1 LKILHR
7 GLVNSN
13 AVNGCVVND
22 TREKRTGVFVISTK
36 NSRAD
41 PDMLRPG
48 ILFAFP
54 THMLAL
60 LIAGAV
66 YALGI
71 FRLWR
76 RAGRG
81 RGIAFPRVA
90 CFAAGLIAIAIALFS
105 PLDAMSEELF
115 SAHMV
120 QHLLLVI
127 VAAPLLVL
135 GEPQYV
141 MLWVPR
147 VDARRS
153 VARWWRRNDAL
164 RAAWSAVSRP
174 SIAWLLHVGAL
185 WTWHAP
191 RLYDAALRDGRI
203 HVFEHLTFLLT
214 ALLFWWVALD
224 RHRLRVG
231 VATFYLFAAGLQGT
245 LLGALLTIARHP
257 WYVAHYT
264 TTQSWGLTP
273 MEDQQLAGLIMW
285 IPAGLVYLVALIPRL
300 VEALSERAVVVS
312 ETRPVVLSEA
322 RLSS

>member
-1 LKILHR
+1 
-7 GLVNSN
+7 
-13 AVNGCVVND
+13 
-22 TREKRTGVFVISTK
+22 
-36 NSRAD
+36 
-41 PDMLRPG
+41 
-48 ILFAFP
+48 
-54 THMLAL
+54 MLAL
-60 LIAGAV
+60 LIAGAA
-66 YALGI
+66 YALGVVH
-71 FRLWR
+71 LWR
-76 RAGRG
+76 RAGPG
-81 RGIAFPRVA
+81 RGVALPRVA

-105 PLDAMSEELF
+105 PLDAMSEQLF

-141 MLWVPR
+141 MLWVLH

-153 VARWWRRNDAL
+153 VARWWRRAFAL
-164 RAAWSAVSRP
+164 RAIWSAVSRP
-174 SIAWLLHVGAL
+174 AIAWLLHVGAL
-185 WTWHAP
+185 WAWHMP
-191 RLYDAALRDGRI
+191 RLYDAALHDERI
-203 HVFEHLTFLLT
+203 HIVEHLTFLLT

-300 VEALSERAVVVS
+300 IDALREHPVVLPALSEVEGSAAKD
-312 ETRPVVLSEA
+312 LHL
-322 RLSS
+322 LSS